1 MRPRWRRC
9 WIPVRFSWQPYLV
22 RYHPHGARQGCLTET
37 QLVANA
43 QNVFQPQQIVLA
55 HANLPSITHCLAQLS
70 DIINSHGLQTVTLAD
85 VFS

>member
-1 MRPRWRRC
+1 
-9 WIPVRFSWQPYLV
+9 
-22 RYHPHGARQGCLTET
+22 
-37 QLVANA
+37 VANA